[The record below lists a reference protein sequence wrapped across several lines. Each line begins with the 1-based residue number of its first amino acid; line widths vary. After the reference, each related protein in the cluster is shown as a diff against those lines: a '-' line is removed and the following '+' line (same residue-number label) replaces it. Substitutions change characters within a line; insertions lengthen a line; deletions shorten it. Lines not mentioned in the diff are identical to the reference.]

1 MAEGRYIRDEKSP
14 SFVPRTRVQQCAR
27 SEVPVPRRP
36 AVPLWRVGYVECC
49 GQEQL
54 LCDGGSVASTVES
67 PGWCNASAVCKSSML
82 CCCSTAVA
90 NSPCMRVA
98 PILQVVDQRVLSARK
113 KKRRAS
119 VKKSAFTKFKYVAE
133 RRYICDEKS
142 PSFVPRTRVQR
153 YARSEVRVP
162 RRAAAPLRRVG
173 VC

>member
-1 MAEGRYIRDEKSP
+1 MWRRGDISVMKKSP
-14 SFVPRTRVQQCAR
+14 SFAPRTRVQQCAR
-27 SEVPVPRRP
+27 GEVPVPRRP
-36 AVPLWRVGYVECC
+36 AAPLWLVGDVECC

-113 KKRRAS
+113 KSMTPRLLHERHLWRAMDC
-119 VKKSAFTKFKYVAE
+119 KSMVISK
-133 RRYICDEKS
+133 
-142 PSFVPRTRVQR
+142 
-153 YARSEVRVP
+153 
-162 RRAAAPLRRVG
+162 
-173 VC
+173 

>member
-1 MAEGRYIRDEKSP
+1 MWRRGDISVMKNLPP
-14 SFVPRTRVQQCAR
+14 SCRRRVYSNAR

-36 AVPLWRVGYVECC
+36 AAPLWRVGYVECC

-113 KKRRAS
+113 KKGMTPSLLHERHLWRAMDC
-119 VKKSAFTKFKYVAE
+119 KSMV
-133 RRYICDEKS
+133 IS
-142 PSFVPRTRVQR
+142 N
-153 YARSEVRVP
+153 
-162 RRAAAPLRRVG
+162 
-173 VC
+173 